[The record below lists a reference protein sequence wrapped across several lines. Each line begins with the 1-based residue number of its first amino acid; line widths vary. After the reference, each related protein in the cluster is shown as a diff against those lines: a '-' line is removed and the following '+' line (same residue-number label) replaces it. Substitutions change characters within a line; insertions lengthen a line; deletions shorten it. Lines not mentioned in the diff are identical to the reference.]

1 MARKQMLKEFRKS
14 KLRVSM
20 TGEVSWKELNLHSAL
35 RGQVEV
41 RRGSE
46 DADPYQADGLCGE

>member
-1 MARKQMLKEFRKS
+1 MVKEFRKS
-14 KLRVSM
+14 KLRVS
-20 TGEVSWKELNLHSAL
+20 TIREVSRKELNLRSAL

>member
-1 MARKQMLKEFRKS
+1 MMKEFRKS
-14 KLRVSM
+14 KLRVWIIE
-20 TGEVSWKELNLHSAL
+20 EVSQKELNLCSAL
-35 RGQVEV
+35 RGQVDV